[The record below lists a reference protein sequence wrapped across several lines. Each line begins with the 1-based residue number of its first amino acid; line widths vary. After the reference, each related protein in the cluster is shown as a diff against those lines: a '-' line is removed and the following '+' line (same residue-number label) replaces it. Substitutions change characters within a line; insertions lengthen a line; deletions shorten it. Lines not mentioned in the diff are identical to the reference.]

1 MKALKKAAVIFLTVF
16 LVSGC
21 SGQNRDLER
30 GIKLRTQLLGS
41 NSCSF
46 DVDITADYGDKVH
59 SFSLQCQANDKGSIR
74 FTVTKPD
81 SIAGIQ
87 GTVDGEDG
95 TLTFDN
101 VALHFPL
108 LADNQVTPVS
118 APWLLVKT
126 LRSGCITSAGAGKEF
141 LRLSIDD
148 SYADDALHLD
158 IWLDNS
164 NTPVKAEILFR
175 ERKILSLDVK
185 NFRME

>member
-1 MKALKKAAVIFLTVF
+1 MKALKKTAVFFLTVF

-30 GIKLRTQLLGS
+30 GIRLRTQILGS

-59 SFSLQCQANDKGSIR
+59 SFSLQCQSNDKGSIR
-74 FTVTKPD
+74 FTVVKPD

-101 VALHFPL
+101 EALHFPL

-118 APWLLVKT
+118 APWLLVKA
-126 LRSGCITSAGAGKEF
+126 LRSGFITSAGAGKAL

-148 SYADDALHLD
+148 RYTDDALHLD
-158 IWLDNS
+158 IWVDDS
-164 NTPVKAEILFR
+164 NLPVKAEILYR

-185 NFRME
+185 NFRIE